1 MSKLVMVLL
10 MLGGCLLLTGCETP
24 DDALGPS
31 ASTKPAATST
41 PSNSPAGT
49 SEDVRLV
56 AVDDA
61 TVVLGVSNQSFDD
74 PEVNLTVTL
83 DGVDVVEQSFAVE
96 GQHTVTSFG
105 FDLAPGVHTLKV
117 VSDTGATTSESFE
130 LPADE
135 PRWIYVDY
143 WYLDPAKEGVTWG
156 GDQEPGPALF
166 IRVSDKVMPMA

>member
-1 MSKLVMVLL
+1 MSRLVMVVL

-24 DDALGPS
+24 DDALGAS
-31 ASTKPAATST
+31 ASTPLNSAA
-41 PSNSPAGT
+41 GV
-49 SEDVRLV
+49 SEDLPLV

-61 TVVLGVSNQSFDD
+61 TVILGVSNQSFDD
-74 PEVNLTVTL
+74 PQVSLTVTL

-105 FDLAPGVHTLKV
+105 FDLAPGVHTVEV
-117 VSDTGATTSESFE
+117 VSDTGASVSESFE

-143 WYLDPAKEGVTWG
+143 WFLDPAKEGVTWG
-156 GDQEPGPALF
+156 GDEKPRPALY
-166 IRVSDKVMPMA
+166 IRVSDKEVPMA